1 MGLGKPNPRGKK
13 LEKQPGSGP
22 RFGSPVIYILVLLV
36 GFLLLRSLFQDAGF
50 QRVPYSRLLERVQ
63 SDGCQKVVLS
73 NEWVKCYPKAGETKG
88 ELPWF
93 AVRVAGDTTTEV
105 TDGLAAG
112 DRVVLPQLRSTTTST
127 GGGAGRNGGG
137 NVRIGGGFGG

>member
-1 MGLGKPNPRGKK
+1 MAIGKPNPRGKK
-13 LEKQPGSGP
+13 LDKQPGSGP
-22 RFGSPVIYILVLLV
+22 RFGSPLIYVLLLLV

-73 NEWVKCYPKAGETKG
+73 NEWVKCYPKGGEGASKG

-93 AVRVAGDTTTEV
+93 AVRVAGDTTLVKTLQDKHIEY
-105 TDGLAAG
+105 DASPRAA
-112 DRVVLPQLRSTTTST
+112 
-127 GGGAGRNGGG
+127 
-137 NVRIGGGFGG
+137 

>member
-50 QRVPYSRLLERVQ
+50 QRVPYSRLVERIK

-73 NEWVKCYPKAGETKG
+73 NEWVKCYPKSAEGQKG
-88 ELPWF
+88 IDLPWV
-93 AVRVAGDTTTEV
+93 AVRVAGDT
-105 TDGLAAG
+105 
-112 DRVVLPQLRSTTTST
+112 QLL
-127 GGGAGRNGGG
+127 
-137 NVRIGGGFGG
+137 

>member
-1 MGLGKPNPRGKK
+1 MAIGKPNPRGRK

-22 RFGSPVIYILVLLV
+22 RFGSPLVYVLLLLV

-50 QRVPYSRLLERVQ
+50 QRVPYSRLVERIQ

-73 NEWVKCYPKAGETKG
+73 NDWVKCYPKSAEGKP

-93 AVRVAGDTTTEV
+93 ATRVSGD
-105 TDGLAAG
+105 
-112 DRVVLPQLRSTTTST
+112 STLVPLLQQKHLEYDAVAES
-127 GGGAGRNGGG
+127 GMSE
-137 NVRIGGGFGG
+137 